1 MGVIRIGGFEPQGSP
16 SICRAAF
23 QALHR
28 SASEQC
34 DDKCQDAVM
43 ATASHGWMIAGG

>member
-1 MGVIRIGGFEPQGSP
+1 MGVIQIGGFEPQGSP

-23 QALHR
+23 QALYR